1 MPFKPFVKILSQE
14 GIFIRENIFDK
25 ITWIHMMN
33 KLNFISKTKMSMSP
47 TILQDSRSPETS
59 SLESAVQTSQPI
71 SGGLWSLKDFPQISE
86 NQISLFTSMTY
97 QQIAEEI
104 LWQFDFGI
112 TDWELEKIIS
122 EAYGEQWHHHHI
134 TPVKHITENLYSLHL
149 GYGPTFAFKNIALE
163 FLPRLLSVL
172 AKDKVINV
180 LWASSG
186 DTINAAHSGVKWTN
200 IRSIFM
206 LPSTGPSVVQRL
218 QAVNGIVDNPNALTL
233 LADASFDPLQDI
245 VKRVNS
251 PEFTDFKAEHNI
263 TSFNS
268 INIARI
274 LAQVVY
280 YFRAYAELLG
290 TQEILKGHEVIFS
303 VPSGNFGD
311 ALAGYYA
318 KKMGLPIKKIVVA
331 TNENDM
337 LHKFLQ
343 NGRYEPPKNDGKDF
357 VEVTNAPSM
366 DIAKSSNFERML
378 FDMVDGDGDRI
389 KGWYNDLARNGYFE
403 VDRETLWEIQQIF
416 TSYSSTDNKREVMI
430 KKFWDEYQH
439 GIDPH
444 TASAVAPWYF
454 FDDQSGNREDL
465 YDSLRQKNIP
475 VIFLETSHVAQFGEE
490 LENKGII
497 VPGMHEFD
505 RTLDAMRNAQPQEWV
520 HYLRTRDSFDT
531 ILPDIKKAIEEI
543 LPARFN

>member
-1 MPFKPFVKILSQE
+1 MPS
-14 GIFIRENIFDK
+14 
-25 ITWIHMMN
+25 
-33 KLNFISKTKMSMSP
+33 S
-47 TILQDSRSPETS
+47 TILQDSRSPETATLS
-59 SLESAVQTSQPI
+59 WAIQTSQPI
-71 SGGLWSLKDFPQISE
+71 SGGLWTPTSFPHFSTHDLGTIQW
-86 NQISLFTSMTY
+86 LTY
-97 QQIAEEI
+97 KSIADAV
-104 LWQFDFGI
+104 LWKFDFWI
-112 TDWELEKIIS
+112 PEHELRWVID
-122 EAYGEQWHHHHI
+122 EAYGNQWHSSPVI
-134 TPVKHITENLYSLHL
+134 TPVKHITGNLYSLHL
-149 GYGPTFAFKNIALE
+149 GYGPTFAFKNVALE
-163 FLPRLLSVL
+163 FLPRLLSAL
-172 AKDKVINV
+172 AKDKIINV

-186 DTINAAHSGVKWTN
+186 DTINAAHSGVKGTN

-206 LPSTGPSVVQRL
+206 LPSIGPSAVQRL

-233 LADASFDPLQDI
+233 LAPISFDPLQDV

-251 PEFTDFKAEHNI
+251 REFTEFKAEHNI

-280 YFRAYAELLG
+280 YFRAYAQLNLNHNHPVGE
-290 TQEILKGHEVIFS
+290 EVVFS

-337 LHKFLQ
+337 LHRFFQ
-343 NGRYEPPKNDGKDF
+343 TGRYEPPKRDGKDF

-378 FDMVDGDGDRI
+378 FDMVDGDADRV
-389 KGWYNDLARNGYFE
+389 KWWYDNLAENGFFE
-403 VDRETLWEIQQIF
+403 VDKETLARIQEVFI
-416 TSYSSTDNKREVMI
+416 SSTSTNTERENAI
-430 KKFWDEYQH
+430 RDFWQVYQH

-444 TASAVAPWYF
+444 TAAAVVPWIKDVYSPPWEDPILA
-454 FDDQSGNREDL
+454 DDDT
-465 YDSLRQKNIP
+465 P

-490 LENKGII
+490 LEAKGII

-505 RTLDAMRNAQPQEWV
+505 ETLDKMRNAKPQEWV
-520 HYLRTRDSFDT
+520 HYINTGSTFET
-531 ILPDIKKAIEEI
+531 IMPDIQRALNEI
-543 LPARFN
+543 LPNRSV